1 MHQLLYASST
11 SRDINDEQ
19 LDSILTKSQK
29 NNQNAGV
36 TGMLLYAD
44 GGFMQVLEGEPEI
57 LALLFAKISADK
69 RHWEARM
76 ILNREAP
83 RAFADWSMG
92 FRRLRYDDPSD
103 AAVFE
108 ITRSAI
114 EQRLRAEEAPVLMTM
129 LATFY
134 RVQTG
139 LLDMPK
145 CPETPQSARYGRPQA
160 SSN

>member
-11 SRDINDEQ
+11 SRNIEAEE
-19 LDSILTKSQK
+19 LDAILAKSQH
-29 NNQNAGV
+29 NNGKLGV

-57 LALLFAKISADK
+57 LMPLFTKIAADK
-69 RHWEARM
+69 RHWDARA
-76 ILNREAP
+76 ILNRQAP

-92 FRRLRYDDPSD
+92 FRRLRADDPAD

-114 EQRLRAEEAPVLMTM
+114 AQRLSAEQAPVVMTM

-139 LLDMPK
+139 MLDMPK
-145 CPETPQSARYGRPQA
+145 TA
-160 SSN
+160 